1 MTFLQIHTLIALN
14 KREILKHFSS
24 YNESVWVL
32 AHENSTLM
40 CVCAQETG
48 SSNLDKQLYFW

>member
-1 MTFLQIHTLIALN
+1 MTFLQIHTSIAGN
-14 KREILKHFSS
+14 KREILKRLSS
-24 YNESVWVL
+24 YDDSEWVL

-40 CVCAQETG
+40 CVYAQETG